1 MKNPLHKA
9 PEHGLLGTIEQTVSE
24 HAAEAGHK
32 IRDEFDDV
40 APKVAAAASQAVH
53 TVAHTAA
60 ERSRPIRTEAAS
72 RGSAALSGLLGE
84 VTPAQI
90 ERLSD
95 RRGRLTPGTPRSRGK
110 IALLLAAAGGVAV
123 WALWW
128 KRSDP
133 DPDPWRDEVAEPA
146 LDPAEDIGAERS
158 S

>member
-1 MKNPLHKA
+1 MKNLVHKT
-9 PEHGLLGTIEQTVSE
+9 PDHSRLSTIGHTLSE
-24 HAAEAGHK
+24 HSAEAGHK

-53 TVAHTAA
+53 TTAHAA
-60 ERSRPIRTEAAS
+60 MERSRPIRTEAAA

-90 ERLSD
+90 DRMSGRAS
-95 RRGRLTPGTPRSRGK
+95 RRGR
-110 IALLLAAAGGVAV
+110 IALLLTAAGGVLI

-133 DPDPWRDEVAEPA
+133 DLGPWQEELSKPDTE
-146 LDPAEDIGAERS
+146 PAEDLAGPQS
-158 S
+158 P